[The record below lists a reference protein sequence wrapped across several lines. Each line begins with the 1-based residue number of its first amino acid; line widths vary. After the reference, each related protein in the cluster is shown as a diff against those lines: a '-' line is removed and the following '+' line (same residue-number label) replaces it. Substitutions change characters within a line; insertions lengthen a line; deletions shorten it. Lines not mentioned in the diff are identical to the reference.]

1 MAKTRLLKALTRINY
16 STQKG
21 QYSDMTFPINAVRS
35 QFPSLSTTDEG
46 QRRIYFDNA
55 AGTQVP
61 KQTINRIVDF
71 FHRFN
76 SNTGVFNPTSVEVDA
91 LYDDTVKAMADFLGT
106 TDPGEVLIGANMT
119 TLTYQLS
126 RSLAHQL
133 EPGDEIVISRM
144 EHEGNVSPWLQ
155 MAEDNDLVV
164 KWLEFDRNS
173 WRAEPALLEPLLTER
188 TRLLAL
194 NYASNLTGGV
204 NDVKA
209 LTEMAHAAGAIVYVD
224 AVQYASHRLID
235 VQDLGCDFLACSPYK
250 FYGPHLGVVY
260 GKRER
265 LEALRA
271 YKLRCA
277 SNDLPFRFSLG
288 TPAFELIA
296 GLMGTLEYFQW
307 LAAEAGCSGDR
318 RQLFEGAYAAMGGH
332 EDELSEQLLSGLVA
346 MPGLTM
352 QGASTLTYR
361 VATFSFTHDRHPAS
375 AIARQLSDAGLYC
388 HWGDNYAFEVAKAL
402 DLDPQEGVLRLGLGH
417 YNTADEVAEALVLIE
432 GVLAA

>member
-1 MAKTRLLKALTRINY
+1 MA
-16 STQKG
+16 
-21 QYSDMTFPINAVRS
+21 FPIEAVRQ
-35 QFPSLSTTDEG
+35 QFPSLATTDDG

-61 KQTINRIVDF
+61 RQSIDRIVDF
-71 FHRFN
+71 FHRYN

-91 LYDDTVKAMADFLGT
+91 LYDAAVAAMADFLGT
-106 TDPGEVLIGANMT
+106 SDPGEVLIGANMT

-126 RSLAHQL
+126 RSLAHQF
-133 EPGDEIVISRM
+133 ESGDEIIISRM

-155 MAEDNDLVV
+155 MAEDNGLIV
-164 KWLEFDRNS
+164 KWLEFDRDT
-173 WRAEPALLEPLLTER
+173 WRVEPELLEPLLSDR

-209 LTEMAHAAGAIVYVD
+209 LTAMAQGAGAMVYVD

-235 VQDLGCDFLACSPYK
+235 VKDLGCDFLACSPYK

-265 LEALRA
+265 LESLHA

-307 LAAEAGCSGDR
+307 LAAETGCSGDH
-318 RQLFEGAYAAMGGH
+318 RQLFEGAYSAMGKH
-332 EDELSEQLLSGLVA
+332 EDALSEQLLAGLVA

-352 QGASTLTYR
+352 KGASTLTHR

-375 AIARQLSDAGLYC
+375 AIAQQLSDAGLYC
-388 HWGDNYAFEVAKAL
+388 HWGDNYA
-402 DLDPQEGVLRLGLGH
+402 LRWRKRWI
-417 YNTADEVAEALVLIE
+417 LIPMKVCCVW
-432 GVLAA
+432 G

>member
-1 MAKTRLLKALTRINY
+1 
-16 STQKG
+16 
-21 QYSDMTFPINAVRS
+21 MTFPIEAVRQ
-35 QFPSLSTTDEG
+35 QFPSLATTDNG

-61 KQTINRIVDF
+61 RHTIDRIVDF
-71 FHRFN
+71 FHRYN

-91 LYDDTVKAMADFLGT
+91 LYDDTVKAMADFMGA

-126 RSLAHQL
+126 RSLAHQF
-133 EPGDEIVISRM
+133 EPGDEIIISRM

-173 WRAEPALLEPLLTER
+173 WRAEPALLEPLLSER

-209 LTEMAHAAGAIVYVD
+209 LTAIAQAAGAIVYVD

-235 VQDLGCDFLACSPYK
+235 VKDLGCDFLACSPYK

-260 GKRER
+260 GKRGR
-265 LEALRA
+265 LESLRA

-307 LAAEAGCSGDR
+307 LAAETGCSGHR
-318 RQLFEGAYAAMGGH
+318 RQLFEGAYTAMGGH
-332 EDELSEQLLSGLVA
+332 EDGLAEQLLSGLVA
-346 MPGLTM
+346 IPGLTM
-352 QGASTLTYR
+352 QGASTLTHR

-417 YNTADEVAEALVLIE
+417 YNTTGEVAEALTLIE
-432 GVLAA
+432 GVLTA